1 MILLLILQHHCRPL
15 DVQLRFATNTRK
27 EKIIVQSGRSHTP
40 IRRQAHTAH
49 MGWSRAVS
57 TLPIT
62 RRHYPLRVS
71 RSISFTRSAPPISYP
86 SLPIPSSYH
95 VHSPVGTLLAHRA
108 AHALIPQP
116 RGDALVV
123 EAVVAG
129 KDGHW
134 VVLLELFKTNGAGG
148 VRL

>member
-40 IRRQAHTAH
+40 IRRQAHTVH

-57 TLPIT
+57 ILPIT

-71 RSISFTRSAPPISYP
+71 RSISFTRSAPPISYTSP
-86 SLPIPSSYH
+86 PISHSYH
-95 VHSPVGTLLAHRA
+95 VHSPVGTLLAHRTA
-108 AHALIPQP
+108 NALIPQP
-116 RGDALVV
+116 RSNALVV

-134 VVLLELFKTNGAGG
+134 VVLLELFKTDGAGG

>member
-27 EKIIVQSGRSHTP
+27 EKIIVQSARSHTP
-40 IRRQAHTAH
+40 KRTQAHTAH

-71 RSISFTRSAPPISYP
+71 RSISFTRSAPPISYS
-86 SLPIPSSYH
+86 SLPISHSYY

-108 AHALIPQP
+108 ANTLIPQP
-116 RGDALVV
+116 RSNALVV

-129 KDGHW
+129 KDGYW

>member
-27 EKIIVQSGRSHTP
+27 EKIIVRSHTP

-71 RSISFTRSAPPISYP
+71 RSISFTRSAPPISYS
-86 SLPIPSSYH
+86 SLPISHSYY

-108 AHALIPQP
+108 ANALIPQP
-116 RGDALVV
+116 RSNALVV

-129 KDGHW
+129 KDGYW

>member
-1 MILLLILQHHCRPL
+1 
-15 DVQLRFATNTRK
+15 
-27 EKIIVQSGRSHTP
+27 
-40 IRRQAHTAH
+40 

-57 TLPIT
+57 ILPIT
-62 RRHYPLRVS
+62 RRRHLLRVS
-71 RSISFTRSAPPISYP
+71 RSISFTRSAPPISYS
-86 SLPIPSSYH
+86 SLPISHSYH
-95 VHSPVGTLLAHRA
+95 VHSPVGTLLAYRA
-108 AHALIPQP
+108 ANALIPQP
-116 RGDALVV
+116 RSDALVV

>member
-1 MILLLILQHHCRPL
+1 
-15 DVQLRFATNTRK
+15 
-27 EKIIVQSGRSHTP
+27 
-40 IRRQAHTAH
+40 

-116 RGDALVV
+116 RGDALVM

-134 VVLLELFKTNGAGG
+134 GVLLELFKTNGAGG